1 VFDSLASMRGLAYSL
16 NVLGRGAELKS
27 SVASFSGQLR
37 RLTRKGAVVNSAE
50 IPSIA
55 ELTVVGEQV

>member
-1 VFDSLASMRGLAYSL
+1 MRGLAYPL
-16 NVLGRGAELKS
+16 KVLGRGAELKS